1 MFNEGLAAIGL
12 GPFLSSDEPS
22 RKEVTVTPETYEVV
36 AKGSLSPALLSAM
49 GGFEVVSVKHGL
61 SHLVGP
67 IPDQY
72 RMRQV
77 RELLED
83 MNVELVSINEVRQ
96 CDHPGC
102 TEVALATVNLCQP
115 HADESIE
122 ELHLALATVEVKC
135 PKCGAFAAERL
146 SWHHC
151 ERPGPQPDGREV

>member
-1 MFNEGLAAIGL
+1 MSA
-12 GPFLSSDEPS
+12 
-22 RKEVTVTPETYEVV
+22 ETYEVV
-36 AKGSLSPALLSAM
+36 ARGRLSPALLSAM
-49 GGFEVVSVKHGL
+49 GGFEIVSVEHGL

-83 MNVELVSINEVRQ
+83 MNIDLVSISEVHQ
-96 CDHPGC
+96 CEHPGC
-102 TEVALATVNLCQP
+102 TEVALATLKLCQP
-115 HADESIE
+115 HVDESIE

-135 PKCGAFAAERL
+135 AKCGAFAVEGL

-151 ERPGPQPDGREV
+151 EHPGPQPDEREV

>member
-1 MFNEGLAAIGL
+1 MT
-12 GPFLSSDEPS
+12 
-22 RKEVTVTPETYEVV
+22 KEVTVNAETYEVV
-36 AKGSLSPALLSAM
+36 ARGRLSPALLSAM
-49 GGFEVVSVKHGL
+49 GGFEIVSVEHGL

-83 MNVELVSINEVRQ
+83 MNIDLVSINQVRQ
-96 CDHPGC
+96 CGHPGC
-102 TEVALATVNLCQP
+102 TEVALGTLKLCQP

-122 ELHLALATVEVKC
+122 DLHLALATVEVKC
-135 PKCGAFAAERL
+135 PKCGAFAAEGL

-151 ERPGPQPDGREV
+151 EHPGPQPDEREV